1 MHNVFVYR
9 QGKIS
14 KGEIN
19 DLKTSDI
26 VWADFTNPTSDEL
39 EQISRHTNIEPKQIR
54 GWMGEKKRPA
64 ALDYKKYSVLTF
76 LEPIEET
83 SKSGKRTIATKPCV
97 VLISHTKN
105 DLITIHQQPLR
116 AINNIE
122 NYPETYKKQTFSR
135 GATFLL
141 FTLLNEIIEHFYDAL
156 DIVNET
162 VQQAEVLA
170 VASRPG
176 ARLLQQILASKK
188 SIIYFHKA
196 LIANRE
202 VIVTIENEHLEFLD
216 DEMLREFRIL
226 SSSLTQLMEIN
237 STYRDILNSSTEI
250 HLAVISNNLN
260 ETMKRITSWGAIVLV
275 PSLIAGI
282 FGMNFKFFSAFDW
295 QYGLELSL
303 GSMSASVVILYWYF
317 RKKGWL

>member
-19 DLKTSDI
+19 DLKTSDT
-26 VWADFTNPTSDEL
+26 VWVDITNPTNQEL
-39 EQISRHTNIEPKQIR
+39 GQITQHTGIEEKQIR

-76 LEPIEET
+76 LEPVEEIL
-83 SKSGKRTIATKPCV
+83 KNGKRTIVAKPCV
-97 VLISHTKN
+97 ILISHTRN
-105 DLITIHQQPLR
+105 DLITIHAKPMR
-116 AINNIE
+116 AISNIE
-122 NYPETYKKQTFSR
+122 SYQEIYKNQIFSK

-141 FTLLNEIIEHFYDAL
+141 FTLLNEIIEHYYDSL
-156 DIVNET
+156 DILNET
-162 VQQAEVLA
+162 VQEAEVLA
-170 VASRPG
+170 VNSKPG
-176 ARLLQQILASKK
+176 ARLMQQILAVKK

-202 VIVTIENEHLEFLD
+202 VIVAIENEHLEFLD
-216 DEMLREFRIL
+216 EEMLREFRIL

-260 ETMKRITSWGAIVLV
+260 ETMKKITSWGAIILV

-282 FGMNFKFFSAFDW
+282 FGMNFKQVAAFEW
-295 QYGLELSL
+295 EYGLETSVGAMVLSV
-303 GSMSASVVILYWYF
+303 AVLYWYF
-317 RKKGWL
+317 RKKDWL